1 MGEIPLEANAPG
13 QLTEQAPG
21 AGVET
26 AVWFDLDTHG
36 LVQGEISVDGARV
49 ILCRFTQFTMEPATQ
64 QEG

>member
-1 MGEIPLEANAPG
+1 MCIRDS
-13 QLTEQAPG
+13 
-21 AGVET
+21 GVET